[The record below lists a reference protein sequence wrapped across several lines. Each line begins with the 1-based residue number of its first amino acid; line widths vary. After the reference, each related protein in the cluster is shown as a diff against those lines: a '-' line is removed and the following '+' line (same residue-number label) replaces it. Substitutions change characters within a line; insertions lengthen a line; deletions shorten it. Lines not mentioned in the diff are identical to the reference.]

1 MKSYYVYILKC
12 EDGTYFTGFTSNLE
26 LQLEAHRLGKRKDLY
41 TYGRGTVSLV
51 FQTKFNLASMALEA
65 KKQIK
70 RWSSTK
76 KEALINGEFEKLS
89 SLT

>member
-1 MKSYYVYILKC
+1 MKSYYVYLLKC

-26 LQLEAHRLGKRKDLY
+26 LQLEAHCSGKRKDLP
-41 TYGRGTVSLV
+41 TYGHGTVSLV
-51 FQTKFNLASMALEA
+51 FQTKFGIAALALEA

-70 RWSSTK
+70 RWSVAK